1 MAAAKALP
9 LWLAVAGL
17 GLFHGINPA
26 MGWLFAVA
34 LGLHRGR
41 RRAVLLS
48 TLPIALG
55 HAAGVGLALFAVLAL
70 GLLLDPALFRR
81 AAAAIVLGW
90 ALWLA
95 LRGHRPRPRIGMQSG
110 LAWLALWSFL
120 MALAHGAGVMLVP
133 AVAPLCAGA
142 AIGRLAAGHALP
154 IAAAALGLH
163 TAAMLAAMTVVALAV
178 YEWVGL
184 AVLRSAWINFDLLW
198 IGALA
203 ACGGLLLLG

>member
-55 HAAGVGLALFAVLAL
+55 HAAAV
-70 GLLLDPALFRR
+70 
-81 AAAAIVLGW
+81 VLGW

-110 LAWLALWSFL
+110 LAGLALWSFL

-142 AIGRLAAGHALP
+142 AFGRLAAGRALP